1 MPSTFIKPMA
11 LGSGVLLLSAVTYLQ
26 VAQSASQQAPVIVA
40 FGIALAVGALAISKA
55 FTSGQKLF
63 GILLCLTL
71 SSGEIYNLAVTAE
84 SKIVSRAIVSGP
96 LEQAALIRAT
106 ASKRLAD
113 ALTGATKAKQAVTDS
128 ASLTGCKVECAKLL
142 GSAVIKADREV
153 LASRVALEALPI
165 ATRSVSPLADRL
177 GVSAGLL
184 DIVLASLFS
193 FSTAALAS
201 VLIAFGGHSNSRA
214 KLSDADHVGS
224 FLLDTIAP
232 SQGASVSATQLESK
246 YISWSTAKG
255 VTPLPNF
262 KLALTSLLMTAGLAV
277 TADGVMNV
285 ALRSA

>member
-1 MPSTFIKPMA
+1 MIRPLA
-11 LGSGVLLLSAVTYLQ
+11 LVSGVLLLASVTYLQ
-26 VAQSASQQAPVIVA
+26 VAQSASHQAPVIVS
-40 FGIALAVGALAISKA
+40 FGIALAVGALSIGKA

-96 LEQAALIRAT
+96 LEQAALIRET
-106 ASKRLAD
+106 ANKRLAD

-142 GSAVIKADREV
+142 SYAVIKADREV
-153 LASRVALEALPI
+153 VASRVALEALPI
-165 ATRSVSPLADRL
+165 PARSVSPLADRL

-201 VLIAFGGHSNSRA
+201 VLIAFGGHSNTRA

-224 FLLDTIAP
+224 FLIDTIAP
-232 SQGASVSATQLESK
+232 SKGASVSATQLESR
-246 YISWSTAKG
+246 YISWSIERG
-255 VTPLPNF
+255 VKPLPYDSF
-262 KLALTSLLMTAGLAV
+262 KLALTSLCS
-277 TADGVMNV
+277 
-285 ALRSA
+285 ALV